1 MHLQSKQKSKKCKK
15 EGSLILDTNSKI
27 MLPLYLKFLNM
38 CESNDGLKDVG
49 LEKFWDTTGVVS
61 SGEIDGVEYVFHE
74 QPAENLQPQSEKI
87 CLRSV
92 VKNSPILGDVC
103 FKCGMN
109 VYFRKKA
116 NLNSTH

>member
-1 MHLQSKQKSKKCKK
+1 
-15 EGSLILDTNSKI
+15 
-27 MLPLYLKFLNM
+27 M
-38 CESNDGLKDVG
+38 CESNNGLIDVG
-49 LEKFWDTTGVVS
+49 LEGFWDTTGAVS

-74 QPAENLQPQSEKI
+74 EPAENMQPQPQKL

-92 VKNSPILGDVC
+92 VQSSPVLGDVC

-116 NLNSTH
+116 NLNSTN